1 MAMTEQRNQQGRSG
15 SPVNTLIATIT
26 NKHTLQVEN
35 DIEKYIKAEAFLEQF
50 RIKDFFEDYD
60 KLRKGYVTED
70 KVGRPS
76 LVPYGLGAAK
86 APSLGRPDSSPD
98 HKIPHPQFRSH

>member
-1 MAMTEQRNQQGRSG
+1 MAHSTTASLGMV
-15 SPVNTLIATIT
+15 SPIHNV
-26 NKHTLQVEN
+26 HTLHIQN

-70 KVGRPS
+70 KV
-76 LVPYGLGAAK
+76 K
-86 APSLGRPDSSPD
+86 
-98 HKIPHPQFRSH
+98 